1 MISSKSKCCEEHMIQ
16 MIPVEVEQVQN
27 DRRQQGQ
34 QHQSEQVEEPAEA
47 AESEEFEETA
57 GAAAAASKE
66 IEESGGAAAAAGV
79 VEWTDSGAEFQVEP
93 EFEMDAACDSGSLG
107 GRNACESN
115 SFDNQCSRMETTLTQ
130 LVEATSGP

>member
-1 MISSKSKCCEEHMIQ
+1 MIQ

-57 GAAAAASKE
+57 GAAASKE

-79 VEWTDSGAEFQVEP
+79 VEWTDSGAEFEVEP